1 MKIYILCYSSEEYG
15 NGEPEVFK
23 TYIDAEN
30 ALIKHYNEDVN
41 GDFGLVGD
49 HELDLNKGWAYIN
62 INESNTEYQ
71 IYGKD
76 I

>member
-1 MKIYILCYSSEEYG
+1 MKIYILCHSSEYG

-23 TYIDAEN
+23 TYADAEN

-41 GDFGLVGD
+41 GCGLVD
-49 HELDLNKGWAYIN
+49 EHELDLNKGRAYIN
-62 INESNTEYQ
+62 IDEYDTEYQ
-71 IYGKD
+71 IFCKD

>member
-30 ALIKHYNEDVN
+30 A
-41 GDFGLVGD
+41 FGA
-49 HELDLNKGWAYIN
+49 LDKFVAKL
-62 INESNTEYQ
+62 
-71 IYGKD
+71 
-76 I
+76 